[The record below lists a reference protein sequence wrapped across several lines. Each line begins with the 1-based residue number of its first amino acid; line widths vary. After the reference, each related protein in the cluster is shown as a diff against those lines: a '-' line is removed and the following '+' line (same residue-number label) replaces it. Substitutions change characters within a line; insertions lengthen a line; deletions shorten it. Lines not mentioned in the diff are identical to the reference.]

1 MIRKPTLLIFG
12 AGVSFEYGFPL
23 GRSLLLKIVADLE
36 FGSRLCQ
43 MMKSLGFTF
52 SAIDQFRRE
61 LGLSG
66 QPSVDAFLE
75 QHKKD
80 EQLGKLGKTAIA
92 ASLIPSEDEARLNDR
107 SAIRLYE
114 YLWHQ
119 ISGSPNMYSA
129 NQLSIITFNY
139 DRSFEQYLRTVLT
152 ASHPEFR
159 DQCNGF
165 NAALSQFDVIHIF
178 GSLGSLETKSSTYL
192 PYGLQGAP
200 NSVTIEQAA
209 ARIKLYHEAQFDDDT
224 SNRIRLRI
232 TEAETI
238 CFLGFGFHPINI
250 RLLEFCGL
258 GENKD
263 THHYASAF
271 GLKPG
276 ERKSILERVKFDITF
291 ANEQATSLEA
301 LRSLPVLTTS

>member
-1 MIRKPTLLIFG
+1 M
-12 AGVSFEYGFPL
+12 
-23 GRSLLLKIVADLE
+23 LKA
-36 FGSRLCQ
+36 
-43 MMKSLGFTF
+43 LGFTY
-52 SAIDQFRRE
+52 SLIDQFRRE

-80 EQLGKLGKTAIA
+80 EQIGKLGKTAIA

-107 SAIRLYE
+107 STIRFYE

-119 ISGSPNMYSA
+119 MSGSPNMYSG

-159 DQCNGF
+159 DQGHAF
-165 NAALSQFDVIHIF
+165 NAAFSQFDVIHIF
-178 GSLGSLETKSSTYL
+178 GSLGSLETRSNTYL
-192 PYGLQGAP
+192 PYGLQGDP
-200 NSVTIEQAA
+200 NARMVEQAA
-209 ARIKLYHEAQFDDDT
+209 TRIKLYHEAQFDDET

-263 THHYASAF
+263 TRYYASAF

-301 LRSLPVLTTS
+301 VRSLPVLAAS